1 MVTTNLS
8 PRQLFQRAQA
18 PRISIAR
25 RLQALSLM
33 ARHLDELY
41 TRAAPPEATLPPPA
55 GELGALQVAE
65 LLNEASNFVHT
76 ELVPRLRR
84 YRLRLANLQELSD
97 GQAQWLHRY
106 FRQHI
111 YPLLTPVAVDP
122 GRPFPKLLPGRLY
135 LLVVLQTQGKFGGE
149 REIYGLV
156 KMSNRMPR
164 LVMAQ
169 GETGLTGR
177 RSAKRTRP
185 PCCLLWREDVIRH
198 FIGSLFQGMKI
209 KAVYQFR
216 FVCAPPPEDAALPQ
230 EAKSRTVCTP
240 VQRVDVEAGTPPALV
255 QWLVDHLHTSPD
267 RVLYCQRPLG
277 MADLGE
283 LADYLAVM
291 RARLA
296 TPGDEQA
303 PVRQH

>member
-8 PRQLFQRAQA
+8 PHQLFQRAQA

-33 ARHLDELY
+33 ARYLDEFYARATPAESAL
-41 TRAAPPEATLPPPA
+41 AAPASEVSTS
-55 GELGALQVAE
+55 QVAE
-65 LLNEASNFVHT
+65 LLNAASTFVRAQ
-76 ELVPRLRR
+76 LVPRLRR
-84 YRLRLANLQELSD
+84 YRLRLAEFQELSD
-97 GQAQWLHRY
+97 SQAQWLHRY

-135 LLVVLQTQGKFGGE
+135 LLVVLQAQGKLGGE

-164 LVMAQ
+164 LVLAQ
-169 GETGLTGR
+169 GEAGSASSAR
-177 RSAKRTRP
+177 RKATRP

-198 FIGSLFQGMKI
+198 FIGSLFQGMTI

-216 FVCAPPPEDAALPQ
+216 FVCATPPAAASAPDAAT
-230 EAKSRTVCTP
+230 SRAICAP
-240 VQRVDVEAGTPPALV
+240 VQRVDVEAGTPPQLV
-255 QWLVDHLHTSPD
+255 QWLVDHLHTTPD

-283 LADYLAVM
+283 VADYLALM
-291 RARLA
+291 RTGL
-296 TPGDEQA
+296 TTSGDESA
-303 PVRQH
+303 PVRHH